1 MLLDRA
7 VRATNVNQDHLSTA
21 AVLHFASKMR
31 ARRRR
36 TLACIIT
43 CAATTTYALAPP
55 QATRRIK
62 TRVAVSRDDAAD
74 PRCVNYSRRKALQG
88 LAAAALL
95 APTAAKATFGSSSAA
110 VTSPAPARPLT
121 LDQLEK
127 LTTKK
132 IRQREGAFSPKVVD
146 EILAELEGSVE
157 ELNKRT
163 QELTDQANRPLTQL
177 FKPQEKTEV
186 AKELL
191 QKFENEKRE
200 REEAIANILSAKDEL
215 LKQLEQQRE
224 IEVELKKRAAILRK
238 LDAQPAWVS
247 YAAAA
252 LASCISTCVMHPVD
266 TIKTRLQATKAADV
280 AGPEA
285 KRQVGG
291 PSKPLDPLPN
301 STQHLV
307 ASFGDLKELYR
318 GLAGNIVKEAPSSAL
333 YLGVYEVVKTFLLQT
348 PLFADKALVVYLVA
362 GGVGEFCGSIIRA
375 PAEALK
381 TMTQSGIA
389 EDFGDAAKQ
398 LATDSKRRDSVV
410 FAWTSSLFRDVPMG
424 AIQIAIFE
432 GVKSFILQSPDIVFD
447 VNTLQSEALLGGL
460 GGLIGAYLT
469 TPTDVLTTRIITDE
483 SGELEGMNVLSL
495 GRQVVAD
502 GGVEA
507 LFEGSTER
515 TLYWT
520 PAIGIFLACYCSL
533 RQVAAVNGWFM
544 G

>member
-1 MLLDRA
+1 M
-7 VRATNVNQDHLSTA
+7 
-21 AVLHFASKMR
+21 
-31 ARRRR
+31 
-36 TLACIIT
+36 
-43 CAATTTYALAPP
+43 
-55 QATRRIK
+55 
-62 TRVAVSRDDAAD
+62 
-74 PRCVNYSRRKALQG
+74 G
-88 LAAAALL
+88 
-95 APTAAKATFGSSSAA
+95 
-110 VTSPAPARPLT
+110 
-121 LDQLEK
+121 
-127 LTTKK
+127 
-132 IRQREGAFSPKVVD
+132 
-146 EILAELEGSVE
+146 EGSVE

-301 STQHLV
+301 STQPLV

>member
-1 MLLDRA
+1 MG
-7 VRATNVNQDHLSTA
+7 TA
-21 AVLHFASKMR
+21 AVLHFASKMHG
-31 ARRRR
+31 RRR
-36 TLACIIT
+36 TPLACIVA

-88 LAAAALL
+88 LAAAALV

-146 EILAELEGSVE
+146 EILQELESSVE

-285 KRQVGG
+285 KRQAGG

-301 STQHLV
+301 STQPLV

-398 LATDSKRRDSVV
+398 LATDQKRRDSVV

-495 GRQVVAD
+495 GRQVIAD

-507 LFEGSTER
+507 LFEGSTEW